1 MKNTNQMYLSAQ
13 EVANI
18 LGMSESYAYTV
29 IRKMNDE
36 LKARG
41 CITIAGKIPT
51 KYFEEKFFGVQVIQQ
66 KGDDYMNLT
75 KDKKLGTWLV
85 QFYYTDWQGKKKKK
99 LKRGFRTKAEATQW
113 AMDFL

>member
-1 MKNTNQMYLSAQ
+1 MILKRVDKKQMYLYNTKIQRDTNVSTATERGVHRMKNTNQMYLSAQ

-51 KYFEEKFFGVQVIQQ
+51 KYFEEKFFGVQVIQ
-66 KGDDYMNLT
+66 
-75 KDKKLGTWLV
+75 
-85 QFYYTDWQGKKKKK
+85 
-99 LKRGFRTKAEATQW
+99 
-113 AMDFL
+113 

>member
-1 MKNTNQMYLSAQ
+1 MTRNKCICIIQKHKETQKYLLQQKKGVHRMKNTNQMYLSAQ

-51 KYFEEKFFGVQVIQQ
+51 KYFEEKFFGVQVIQ
-66 KGDDYMNLT
+66 
-75 KDKKLGTWLV
+75 
-85 QFYYTDWQGKKKKK
+85 
-99 LKRGFRTKAEATQW
+99 
-113 AMDFL
+113 

>member
-36 LKARG
+36 RKARG
-41 CITIAGKIPT
+41 CFTSGGKIPT
-51 KYFEEKFFGVQVIQQ
+51 KDFEEKFFGVKV
-66 KGDDYMNLT
+66 
-75 KDKKLGTWLV
+75 V
-85 QFYYTDWQGKKKKK
+85 
-99 LKRGFRTKAEATQW
+99 E
-113 AMDFL
+113 